1 MDAVELNKKMFIW
14 PQICH
19 ELFDKYDVVDAVGL
33 PRWDFDM
40 QALKQKLSQYRSHE
54 FATNQRLIFSLYDTE
69 YYPIGS
75 NIGFNI
81 YNLILLLTDLDISL
95 PHCQLWTNHH
105 GITSTVN
112 SLCASLGYNY
122 PIQVFENNFTDL
134 LSTRNPDVIHGLSRS
149 ASDLLFHFSF
159 LGYQFRNHRKYMRLF
174 LQQDHVF
181 SKTLISWNGDN
192 VSHDWRPTA
201 LPEVLQQIDNRSL
214 AVEPSYFLKIEPF
227 VRIRDHLPVDSD
239 INELYKQYK
248 HVLNVSVCHPLI
260 NSTANSNN
268 FNLPFQKYCF
278 LDIAAETV
286 FDYPY
291 PYLSEK
297 TFRCLWQLQPFVIV
311 GAANSLAYLKNIGFK
326 TFDSWWDESYDQLS
340 NPMDRLKACFNIIN
354 TVSKWSLSQCQ
365 DVYNQMLDVLVH
377 NRNHYKNHY
386 CKQMLSD
393 TLNSIDL

>member
-19 ELFDKYDVVDAVGL
+19 KLFDRYDVIDAAGL

-40 QALKQKLSQYRSHE
+40 QALKQKLSQYRSRE
-54 FATNQRLIFSLYDTE
+54 FAANQRLIFSLYDTE
-69 YYPIGS
+69 YYPVGS
-75 NIGFNI
+75 NVGFNI

-122 PIQVFENNFTDL
+122 PIQIFENNFTDL

-149 ASDLLFHFSF
+149 SDDLQFHFSF
-159 LGYQFRNHRKYMRLF
+159 LAYQFRNHRKYMRLF

-181 SKTLISWNGDN
+181 SKTLISWVGDRGLHN
-192 VSHDWRPTA
+192 WRKTA
-201 LPEVLQQIDNRSL
+201 LPEVLQQIDNRSPT
-214 AVEPSYFLKIEPF
+214 VGPSYFLKTEPF
-227 VRIRDHLPVDSD
+227 ARIRDHLPVDLD
-239 INELYKQYK
+239 INALYQQY
-248 HVLNVSVCHPLI
+248 HSVLDMPIRHPLI
-260 NSTANSNN
+260 DSAANSSN
-268 FNLPFQKYCF
+268 FNLPFQRYCF

-297 TFRCLWQLQPFVIV
+297 TFRSLWQLQPFVIV
-311 GAANSLAYLKNIGFK
+311 GAANSLTYLKNIGFK
-326 TFDSWWDESYDQLS
+326 TFDAWWDESYDQLQD
-340 NPMDRLKACFNIIN
+340 PIARLKACFGIID

-365 DVYNQMLDVLVH
+365 DVYNQMLHVLEH
-377 NRNHYKNHY
+377 NRRHYENHY
-386 CKQMLSD
+386 CKQLLSD
-393 TLNSIDL
+393 TLTSINL